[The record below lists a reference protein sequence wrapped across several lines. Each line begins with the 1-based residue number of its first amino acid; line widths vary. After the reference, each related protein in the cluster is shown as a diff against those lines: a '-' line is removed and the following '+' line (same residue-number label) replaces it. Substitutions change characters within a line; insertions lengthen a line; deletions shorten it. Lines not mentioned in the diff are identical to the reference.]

1 MRSHVTAVGNE
12 VYKGLRFAWAE
23 RLQILIELPMFVIVM
38 LVMGP
43 ILGQARQIVSGTLR
57 WSLNSESTSMLV
69 AWFIP
74 FAFFYLQVVKMFWR
88 LVAERQAGTLEQV
101 YLSPLPSWV
110 VIAAGRVV
118 AAVVETLLVAAGI
131 FAVVRIFVPLHFHLT
146 VGVLLPVLLMIVTG
160 VGVSLVIAGATLI
173 WGRIEM
179 VTESVLLLMFVGSAS
194 AVPLVTLPDWWR
206 TFGRILP
213 VNASLESL
221 FGVLFQG
228 RAPITPWGPGGLVWV
243 LVVAAAYLA
252 AGILAV
258 GVGERIAKRR
268 GSLGRY

>member
-1 MRSHVTAVGNE
+1 MRSYVTAVGNE

-43 ILGQARQIVSGTLR
+43 IMGQANKIVSGGLK
-57 WSLNSESTSMLV
+57 WSLDSVSTSMLV

-101 YLSPLPSWV
+101 YLSPLPSWLI
-110 VIAAGRVV
+110 IAAGRVV
-118 AAVVETLLVAAGI
+118 AAVVETLLVSAGI
-131 FAVVRIFVPLHFHLT
+131 FAIVRIFVPLRFNLT
-146 VGVLLPVLLMIVTG
+146 VSLLLPVLLMIVTG
-160 VGVSLVIAGATLI
+160 VGVSLIIAGATLI

-179 VTESVLLLMFVGSAS
+179 VTESILLLMFVGSAS
-194 AVPLVTLPDWWR
+194 AVPLVALPAWWEK
-206 TFGRILP
+206 FGRILP
-213 VNASLESL
+213 VNESLENI
-221 FGVLFQG
+221 FGVLFQH
-228 RAPITPWGPGGLVWV
+228 RSATTLWGPGGLVWV

-258 GVGERIAKRR
+258 RLGEKVAKRR
-268 GSLGRY
+268 GALGRY